1 MASILKSL
9 RLLAD
14 PNRVRIVLLLERE
27 ELSVA
32 ELQEILAMGQST
44 ISTHLSQLK
53 QAGIVEDRR
62 TGKNILYRLKAFGN
76 GTQDQ
81 VLDVLR
87 HAIKEIP
94 EAGEDRD
101 ALRLALRRRQD
112 KVRSYFDELAG
123 KFGRQYVPGRSWQGL
138 AETFLMLMPPLV
150 IADLGAGEG
159 TVSQLLARRAKRVIA
174 VDNSE
179 KMIEFGSSL
188 ARAHGVKNLE
198 YRVGDLE
205 ELPIKKGEADL
216 AFFSQSLHHAQHP
229 PRALAEA
236 FRIVKPGG
244 RVIILDL
251 LKHHFEEA
259 RALYADVWLGFS
271 EVELRRM
278 LGDVGFKDVS
288 TSLVHREA
296 EAPHFETILAAG
308 NK

>member
-14 PNRVRIVLLLERE
+14 PSRVRIILLLERE

-81 VLDVLR
+81 VLGVLR
-87 HAIKEIP
+87 HAVKEIP

-159 TVSQLLARRAKRVIA
+159 TSSQLLARRARKVIA

-179 KMIEFGSSL
+179 KMVEFGSSL

-198 YRVGDLE
+198 YRLGDLE
-205 ELPIKKGEADL
+205 ELPIKKSDVDV

-278 LGDVGFKDVS
+278 LGDAGFQNIS
-288 TSLVHREA
+288 TALVHREA